1 MTLESL
7 TSHAESVLTLSEL
20 VDVANRLLPTLLPKD
35 ARGRVAEDVNP
46 RLVRHYTTQGLLP
59 EPRKE
64 GREARYLYEHL
75 LKLLVVRRLL
85 AEGFSSQAIG
95 QLLVGMDEAT
105 LIRVLD
111 GGVELKLVP
120 AAASEAET
128 RRSFLERVRR
138 SAGLAPA
145 AELAESRVTML
156 KRRSAAH
163 DYAADEAEADWPD
176 VAAPAPAPATAPEP
190 GHHASGEVAR
200 ESSRRAEK
208 AETTPARSRTVSLEK
223 AFNETSW
230 TSFTVAD
237 GLELF
242 VRSDFSLPATRL
254 GDEQL
259 LDLIKLM
266 LLNLEQRQRS
276 RP

>member
-7 TSHAESVLTLSEL
+7 TSHADSVLTLTEL

-35 ARGRVAEDVNP
+35 ASGRVAEDVNP
-46 RLVRHYTTQGLLP
+46 RLVRHYTTLGLLP

-95 QLLVGMDEAT
+95 QLLAGMDEAT
-105 LIRVLD
+105 LVRVLD
-111 GGVELKLVP
+111 GGVEVKLVP
-120 AAASEAET
+120 AAGSEAHE

-138 SAGLAPA
+138 SAGLAPP
-145 AELAESRVTML
+145 AETRVAMP
-156 KRRSAAH
+156 KRRSAALDH
-163 DYAADEAEADWPD
+163 AADEVEGDWHGG
-176 VAAPAPAPATAPEP
+176 VAAPAPASAPEP
-190 GHHASGEVAR
+190 GHSASDNVAK
-200 ESSRRAEK
+200 ESAPRAEK
-208 AETTPARSRTVSLEK
+208 RESTRSQPDPVTLER